1 MDHVSDSTAR
11 LILANTV
18 RQFRLIHNWS
28 QELLGFEA
36 GVDRTFVSHVERGV
50 RNISID
56 NIERLASALNVQTYQ
71 LLMPFDIANAIN
83 LHSDIRAAVLP
94 ITIFDTYNR

>member
-1 MDHVSDSTAR
+1 MDHISDSTAR
-11 LILANTV
+11 LILANSV

-36 GVDRTFVSHVERGV
+36 GVDRTFISHVERGV

-56 NIERLASALNVQTYQ
+56 NIERLAIAMSLQTYQ
-71 LLMPFDIANAIN
+71 LLMPFDKVDAIK
-83 LHSDIRAAVLP
+83 LRSDLRAKIVTGSLSGS
-94 ITIFDTYNR
+94 YRR